1 MWIVPLLCYI
11 LSLFGTMIGIQ
22 YHINLFK
29 YRYYFAVPVIL
40 AVFIPISIIILLP
53 IDYIKHNFEIISWF
67 NLSDKVI
74 LILWRTKYWIS
85 FVLTWAILPTLQEYY
100 RSGHYNKI
108 LKLKDSFRQNLKF
121 QLIMLAISLAC
132 AFYLTFEVG
141 LSFHNLK
148 LMIIGLTHIYSLTL
162 ALWLMAH
169 GLIAIP
175 RQRWIEGS
183 VILNLNYLY
192 LKIPK
197 LIDNLE
203 DHKISFKED
212 VLKVIVLTKNFT
224 NDPDDF
230 EFRDWI
236 LQLNRQIPS
245 DLAEMM
251 DQQYLDNFSH
261 ETITREQLNTSFLV
275 KLTKDFQNNLNKL
288 IAYESEYES
297 IFNKIIKL
305 EDILSGH
312 VNNNQL
318 NFRLPMHN
326 YIFTEKFTVIYY
338 YYIRPIMSRIFS
350 VLLFTISFMILE
362 SEFFH
367 STKMSIINILI
378 NKFEN
383 HNFIQLLLT
392 VLLFSYM
399 LFSSLTSLTSL
410 KIFNIYHLVRQNS
423 DPVSTSWYAMYI
435 ARLTIPLSY
444 NFITLFISRKSIF
457 EDWFGSSIHLTGL
470 FNLLNNW
477 LPRFVLVPV
486 ILTTFHIYDI
496 LKKRLGFTDFYSNW
510 GFSEDE
516 DEEENGDHTPSKR
529 RDLIIVE
536 AKRIINREINK
547 RTNQTNYRTFNLS
560 NAANMNYENNRREFH
575 NALTSNYRDE
585 TRIDLESN
593 IDDSLNMLHNQ
604 PTMWD
609 RINGTFINLK
619 ESVAG
624 RFTRQEYRDDPLD
637 FNYDDDADQN
647 III

>member
-1 MWIVPLLCYI
+1 MGVVPLVCYV
-11 LSLFGTMIGIQ
+11 LLLLGTVSAIQ

-29 YRYYFAVPVIL
+29 YPPYFSIPVIS

-53 IDYIKHNFEIISWF
+53 IDYIKHNFDIINWF
-67 NLSDKVI
+67 DVSDKVI
-74 LILWRTKYWIS
+74 LVLWRSKYWIS

-100 RSGHYNKI
+100 RSGHYNKMM
-108 LKLKDSFRQNLKF
+108 KLKDSFRQNLKF
-121 QLIMLAISLAC
+121 QIIMLAIALAS

-141 LSFHNLK
+141 LSFSNLK
-148 LMIIGLTHIYSLTL
+148 SMIIALTHIYSLTL

-183 VILNLNYLY
+183 VIGNLNYLY
-192 LKIPK
+192 LKVPK

-224 NDPDDF
+224 SNPDDF

-236 LQLNRQIPS
+236 LQMNQQIPA
-245 DLAEMM
+245 DLQQMM
-251 DQQYLDNFSH
+251 DQQYLDTFANQ
-261 ETITREQLNTSFLV
+261 TITRDQLTTSFMV
-275 KLTKDFQNNLNKL
+275 KLSKSFQNNLYKL
-288 IAYESEYES
+288 IAYESEYEN
-297 IFNKIIKL
+297 IFNKIIYL

-318 NFRLPMHN
+318 SFRLDHRLL
-326 YIFTEKFTVIYY
+326 FTPKFTVIYF
-338 YYIRPIMSRIFS
+338 YYIHPVASKLLSI
-350 VLLFTISFMILE
+350 LLFTLSFMILE

-367 STKMSIINILI
+367 STKLSIINILI
-378 NKFEN
+378 NKFAN
-383 HNFIQLLLT
+383 HNFVQLLLT

-410 KIFNIYHLVRQNS
+410 KIFNMYHLVRHNS

-435 ARLTIPLSY
+435 SRLTIPLSY

-470 FNLLNNW
+470 FNLFNNW
-477 LPRFVLVPV
+477 LPRLVLIPV
-486 ILTTFHIYDI
+486 ILTTFHVYDK

-516 DEEENGDHTPSKR
+516 EDEDNGDHTPAKR

-547 RTNQTNYRTFNLS
+547 RTNENYRSFNLT
-560 NAANMNYENNRREFH
+560 NAANMNYENNRRNFH
-575 NALTSNYRDE
+575 DTLTGQYRDN
-585 TRIDLESN
+585 TRIDLEAN
-593 IDDSLNMLHNQ
+593 IDDSLNLLHDQ
-604 PTMWD
+604 PSVWD
-609 RINGTFINLK
+609 RINGTLNNLK
-619 ESVAG
+619 DTVAG
-624 RFTRQEYRDDPLD
+624 RFTRREYRDDPLD
-637 FNYDDDADQN
+637 FNYDADADANQN
-647 III
+647 LII